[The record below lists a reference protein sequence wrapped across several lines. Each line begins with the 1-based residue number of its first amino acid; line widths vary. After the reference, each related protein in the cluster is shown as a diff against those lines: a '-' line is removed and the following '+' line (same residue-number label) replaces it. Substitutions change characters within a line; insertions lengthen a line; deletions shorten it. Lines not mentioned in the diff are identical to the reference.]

1 MPCLVHMT
9 KVTKGHDGD
18 AATNM
23 LAISFSRRD
32 KAQASSILSDAIAIA
47 AVLGCCLAVAMY
59 FYAPPALRA
68 INGQASAELV
78 EPAVTYVRWRYA
90 EPSGGHTKRNLHY
103 CVYNGY
109 LPSPAWQWSR
119 CNGRCVLLSNIA
131 GSTMLARRALAS
143 AGALT
148 GVWLAAA
155 GAWAC
160 LQHC

>member
-1 MPCLVHMT
+1 MT
-9 KVTKGHDGD
+9 EVTEGHDGG

-78 EPAVTYVRWRYA
+78 EPAVTYVRWRCA
-90 EPSGGHTKRNLHY
+90 EPPGGHMQRNLHY
-103 CVYNGY
+103 C
-109 LPSPAWQWSR
+109 S
-119 CNGRCVLLSNIA
+119 
-131 GSTMLARRALAS
+131 
-143 AGALT
+143 
-148 GVWLAAA
+148 
-155 GAWAC
+155 
-160 LQHC
+160 